1 MDIQQNVRTVLTNIN
16 MIKVAEVSG
25 ISYNTL
31 MNFRKGRKAYLTE
44 EELETVIETIKK
56 ITFIVGR

>member
-1 MDIQQNVRTVLTNIN
+1 MTIQENVRTVLTIIN
-16 MIKVAEVSG
+16 MTKVSEESG

-44 EELETVIETIKK
+44 NELDLTIKAIKK
-56 ITFIVGR
+56 ITYIGGR

>member
-44 EELETVIETIKK
+44 EELDLTIKAIKK
-56 ITFIVGR
+56 ITFIGGR